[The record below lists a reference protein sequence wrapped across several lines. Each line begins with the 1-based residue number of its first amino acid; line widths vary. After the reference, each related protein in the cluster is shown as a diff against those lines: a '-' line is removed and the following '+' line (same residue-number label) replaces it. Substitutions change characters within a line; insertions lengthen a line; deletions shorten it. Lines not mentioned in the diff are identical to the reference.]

1 MCYRVPLLA
10 FLLGAACTVSDAF
23 TLDFVGYE
31 GGALPPVPAAMR
43 VPGYGEVLLHAM
55 DDAGLVVCSAWS
67 NDPFSD
73 RKKITFRKR
82 DAVQVKLKENPTE
95 TDKAVDAA
103 PKSVPEPA
111 AMFLGLIGGILLL
124 ICRRR

>member
-1 MCYRVPLLA
+1 MFNRFPLLA
-10 FLLGAACTVSDAF
+10 FLLGAACAVSDAF

-31 GGALPPVPAAMR
+31 GGALPPVPAAMT

-55 DDAGLVVCSAWS
+55 DDTGLVVCSAWS

-73 RKKITFRKR
+73 RKIITFQEK
-82 DAVQVKLKENPTE
+82 DAVQVKLKENGR
-95 TDKAVDAA
+95 DAGKSA
-103 PKSVPEPA
+103 EEEPKSVPEPA

>member
-1 MCYRVPLLA
+1 MVSGFKSLA
-10 FLLGAACTVSDAF
+10 FGFGFTCLTSNAF

-31 GGALPPVPAAMR
+31 GGTLPPVPAAMT

-55 DDAGLVVCSAWS
+55 DEAGLVVCSAWS

-73 RKKITFRKR
+73 KKKISFSKK
-82 DAVQVKLKENPTE
+82 DAIQVKLEDSKSPAEKSAEP
-95 TDKAVDAA
+95 A

>member
-1 MCYRVPLLA
+1 M
-10 FLLGAACTVSDAF
+10 VSNAF

-31 GGALPPVPAAMR
+31 GGALPPVPVAMT

-55 DDAGLVVCSAWS
+55 DEAGLVVCSAWS

-73 RKKITFRKR
+73 KKKISFSKK
-82 DAVQVKLKENPTE
+82 DAIHVKLDDSKPLAEKSAE
-95 TDKAVDAA
+95 SA
-103 PKSVPEPA
+103 PKPVPEPA

>member
-1 MCYRVPLLA
+1 MFNRIPLLA
-10 FLLGAACTVSDAF
+10 FLLGAGCAVSDAF

-31 GGALPPVPAAMR
+31 GGALPPVPATMT
-43 VPGYGEVLLHAM
+43 VPGYGEVLLRAV
-55 DDAGLVVCSAWS
+55 DDTGLVVCSAWS

-73 RKKITFRKR
+73 RKKITFQEK
-82 DAVQVKLKENPTE
+82 DAVQVKLKESGRDPGKSAEEEPT
-95 TDKAVDAA
+95 
-103 PKSVPEPA
+103 SVPEPA

>member
-1 MCYRVPLLA
+1 MFHRFPLLA
-10 FLLGAACTVSDAF
+10 FLLGATCVAGDAF

-31 GGALPPVPAAMR
+31 GGALPPVPAAMT

-73 RKKITFRKR
+73 RKKISFQKK
-82 DAVQVKLKENPTE
+82 DAVQVKLKENGPE
-95 TDKAVDAA
+95 ADKAVEES